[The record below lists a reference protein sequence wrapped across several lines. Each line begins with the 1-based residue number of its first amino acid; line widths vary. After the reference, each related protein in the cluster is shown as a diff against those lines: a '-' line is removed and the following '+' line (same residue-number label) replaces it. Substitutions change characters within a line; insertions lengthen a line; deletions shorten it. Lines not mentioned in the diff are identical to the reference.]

1 MESIRG
7 GVWLTKSVHFSKVS
21 IYIDIVI
28 NTNVLLPTRT
38 VFRQHKHQHTIHA
51 YKIC

>member
-7 GVWLTKSVHFSKVS
+7 FFWLTKSVHFSKAS
-21 IYIDIVI
+21 IYIDKVI
-28 NTNVLLPTRT
+28 NTKVSPPTRT
-38 VFRQHKHQHTIHA
+38 VLRQHKHQHTIHA